1 MSITILIAA
10 VLCIF
15 GTFATAMIYAEI
27 ATRGIVAPG
36 GRKPD

>member
-1 MSITILIAA
+1 MSITILLAA

-15 GTFATAMIYAEI
+15 GTFATAIGYAEI

-36 GRKPD
+36 GRAID